1 MKKPIFKMTQ
11 YGFSLMEMAIVLTIV
26 GIMMAG
32 LLPTLSGQIE
42 QKRRSETEKQLN
54 EIRDALF
61 GFAIIHGHL
70 PCPTTQ
76 VDPANAAYGI
86 APDTCTSDP
95 SAEGILPWR
104 TLGVSETD
112 GWGSKRAS
120 SSASWSGYWHYRVDR
135 NFAAA
140 SGVTLSTG
148 FSADKLSI
156 RNNSGSLITP
166 GTSGCTST
174 PTAECPIAIVFS
186 TGANGVGDGQNAEP
200 NTEVPGVFQSDTPG
214 TTFDDMTIW
223 ISRPQ
228 LFNRLVSAGKL
239 P

>member
-1 MKKPIFKMTQ
+1 MMNTHPSPQ
-11 YGFSLMEMAIVLTIV
+11 HGFSLMEMAIVLTIV
-26 GIMMAG
+26 GILMAG

-42 QKRRSETEKQLN
+42 QKRRSETIKQMN

-61 GFAIIHGHL
+61 GFAIINGYL
-70 PCPTTQ
+70 PCPTIIT
-76 VDPANAAYGI
+76 DPSNAAYGT
-86 APDTCTSDP
+86 APATCAADP

-112 GWGSKRAS
+112 AWGSPRESA
-120 SSASWSGYWHYRVDR
+120 SASWNGYWHYRIDR
-135 NFAAA
+135 NFAV

-156 RNNSGSLITP
+156 QNNNGSLITP
-166 GTSGCTST
+166 ATGGCTSS

-186 TGANGVGDGQNAEP
+186 TGPNLTADGQNASP
-200 NTEVPGVFQSDTPG
+200 NTEVPGVFQSDTPS
-214 TTFDDMTIW
+214 TTFDDITIW

-228 LFNRLVSAGKL
+228 LFNRLVTAGKL